1 MHGWRLYALTLELAR
16 RASLDVDREV
26 LLVAALLHDIGLYPD
41 ASKKGVYTADGAV
54 FARELLAGRED
65 WPAVRLDLL
74 ADAIERHHELRRQW
88 DRGDEVELVRR
99 ADLIEVSAG
108 PIRFGVSRDFF
119 KQQLE
124 EYPRSGFYREVG
136 RLLGHAL
143 VERPLTIPRI
153 FLR

>member
-1 MHGWRLYALTLELAR
+1 MHGWRLYALALELAR
-16 RASLDVDREV
+16 RGSHDVDREL

-54 FARELLAGRED
+54 FARELLADQG
-65 WPAVRLDLL
+65 WPADRMDLL
-74 ADAIERHHELRRQW
+74 ADAIERHHELRQQW
-88 DRGDEVELVRR
+88 DKGDEVELVRR
-99 ADLIEVSAG
+99 ADLIEVSG
-108 PIRFGVSRDFF
+108 GLIRFGVSRKFF
-119 KQQLE
+119 QDLLA

-143 VERPLTIPRI
+143 IERPLTLPRI